1 MTRHCVDQTFIVYC
15 RKAAPL
21 QQKILLKLFSTIVK
35 KKKQAGDFS
44 FVFKLIFYHNLIMFT
59 AQQQIATLHLGLP
72 SYFQVGGAMRFF
84 KNAFKK
90 VVHG

>member
-1 MTRHCVDQTFIVYC
+1 
-15 RKAAPL
+15 
-21 QQKILLKLFSTIVK
+21 
-35 KKKQAGDFS
+35 
-44 FVFKLIFYHNLIMFT
+44 MFT